1 MSATMQTAS
10 GRRNQRLALVS
21 RIVRWVTLGSFLAF
35 VLAATAL
42 HTLGYVAPSIHAIC
56 PYGGLESM
64 LSLVA
69 VGTFLKKIVI
79 GTFVLFGTTVA
90 LALVLRRSFCGQLCA
105 FGGLQEF
112 FGKLGAKLFK
122 KRPVMPKKL
131 DKVLRYLKYVVL
143 AVTVAMAWITGEL
156 WITPYDP
163 FNALGHLA
171 DFNALITS
179 YLIGFI
185 VLVLTLLGSLVYDRF
200 FCKYLCPAGALYG
213 LIGQASPYAVRV
225 DAKTCIHCGKCSRA
239 CPMNIDV
246 MNAKNGR
253 VSSPECINCNEC
265 VNVCPVEGAI
275 HTGFPRR
282 RTFTRWL
289 PRCLR
294 SCCSL
299 RPWASPRQR
308 ETCSCCRTSMKAQ
321 PGAHPPEKWK
331 PAAKAAVPKKEPPR
345 KRKKTTP
352 RSTATRRATCAAR
365 THSLKR
371 QICSVFRWKH
381 STLSLACTVITLPA
395 QRSRMPRRIWG
406 WVSATS
412 STSCSINLARH
423 KNKAPEK
430 SGAFVRYPAFLLTQ
444 AASSQT
450 RTPCVFRRSQRR
462 TVRHA
467 GREYS

>member
-21 RIVRWVTLGSFLAF
+21 RIVRWVTLGSFVAF

-64 LSLVA
+64 LSVVA

-105 FGGLQEF
+105 FGALQEF

-179 YLIGFI
+179 YLVGFI
-185 VLVLTLLGSLVYDRF
+185 VLVITLLGSLVYDRF

-225 DAKTCIHCGKCSRA
+225 DAKSCIHCGKCSRA
-239 CPMNIDV
+239 CPMNLDV

-265 VNVCPVEGAI
+265 VNACPVEGAI
-275 HTGFPRR
+275 HTGFSKKARIHPLVA
-282 RTFTRWL
+282 TLLALVLFFAPMGIAAATGNMQLL
-289 PRCLR
+289 PNKYEGATWGTPAGEAETGSEGRQSETGEAEESEDYTTINGYAPSDLR
-294 SCCSL
+294 GSY
-299 RPWASPRQR
+299 
-308 ETCSCCRTSMKAQ
+308 
-321 PGAHPPEKWK
+321 
-331 PAAKAAVPKKEPPR
+331 
-345 KRKKTTP
+345 
-352 RSTATRRATCAAR
+352 
-365 THSLKR
+365 
-371 QICSVFRWKH
+371 
-381 STLSLACTVITLPA
+381 TLSQTADLLGLSLETLYAKLGLP
-395 QRSRMPRRIWG
+395 SDYP
-406 WVSATS
+406 SNAT
-412 STSCSINLARH
+412 L
-423 KNKAPEK
+423 KD
-430 SGAFVRYPAFLLTQ
+430 
-444 AASSQT
+444 AAADMGLGLSDFKHQL
-450 RTPCVFRRSQRR
+450 FD
-462 TVRHA
+462 
-467 GREYS
+467 